1 MSNNTDSHPD
11 LISPGEIKPA
21 SLELETVRKKL
32 AGSTGPRYW
41 RTLQEL
47 ADQPAFGELLQREFP
62 RGAGEWLDPVSR
74 RGFLKLAGASM
85 ALAGLA
91 GCTKQPIEQIL
102 PYVRQPEY
110 LVPGKPMFFATAM
123 PFAGYAHPLLVE
135 THEYRPTKIE
145 GNPQH
150 GACQGATDLFA
161 QASILDLYDP
171 DRSIN
176 ITYKGEPRPW
186 GEFLGSIRGRVLYH
200 NSNQGAGLRFLTG
213 ATSSPTFGSQ
223 MRAIQQLFPQSK
235 WHRWEPVHRDGAR
248 EGSKLAFGAYYD
260 PIYKFQAADVVVSL
274 DGDFLSG
281 SWFPG
286 FVRYARDF
294 MSRRKDPEK
303 GMNRLYVAES
313 APTTTGAKADHRIPA
328 RNSDI
333 ENIARALAAK
343 VGVAGGG
350 AGQLSADQQKWV
362 DAAAADL
369 TQHKGKGIVVPGV
382 FQSPAVNALA
392 HAMNAALGNVGQTV
406 AYIDPVEI
414 DPPEHTQSIRELAAD
429 MNAGKVET
437 LIIMGGNP
445 VYDAP
450 ADLEFGSA
458 LEKLVGDQKNMVIQL
473 AIYKNETTDFA
484 TWHVPQAHYLESWG
498 DARSFDGAV
507 TLMQPMIA
515 PLYGGTS
522 ANEFIAI
529 FTDEPSTSGY
539 DLVRAY
545 WRSQHTGDDFE
556 AWWRR
561 SLHDGYIADSAF
573 PAKQVTAKLGAVPA
587 PAASSNEIEVI
598 FRPDPTIYDGAFV
611 NNAWLQETPKP
622 LSRNTWDNVAYISP
636 AMAQRFGFFVLETDG
651 IAKSDSESDI
661 NRDHQSD
668 AQNVIEITVS
678 GRKVRVPV
686 WPQPGHP
693 DQAVTLFLG
702 YGRKKTGNVGTGAG
716 YDAYSVRSAGAQYT
730 ASGSI
735 ELTKDQWDIAI
746 TQGHFTMDTREP
758 VKQASLE
765 EFLKNKEFAHNP
777 EEEPKKGDTLYPDY
791 REKGWYKANAWGM
804 AIDLNS
810 CVGCQACSVAC
821 YAENNISVVG
831 KAQVQRGREMMW
843 IRIDTYY
850 AGDPANPSVYFQP
863 LPCMQCEDAPCEG
876 VCPVGATVHSTEG
889 LNDMV
894 YNRCVG
900 TRYCSNNCPYKVR
913 RFNFMLFA
921 DYTTPVLKL
930 GRNPDV
936 TVRSRGVMEKCTY
949 CIQRI
954 TAARIDAEEQ
964 NRVKNGR
971 IDIRDGEI
979 KTACQQACPAD
990 AIIFGDINDPNS
1002 RVAQLKAQ
1010 TRNYSV
1016 LAEVNTRPRT
1026 TYIAAVN
1033 NPNPELEKA

>member
-21 SLELETVRKKL
+21 NLELETVRKKL

-123 PFAGYAHPLLVE
+123 PFAGYSHPLLVE

-150 GACQGATDLFA
+150 GACLGGTDLFA

-186 GEFLGSIRGRVLYH
+186 GEFLGSVRGRVLYH
-200 NSNQGAGLRFLTG
+200 NANQGAGLRFLTG

-223 MRAIQQLFPQSK
+223 MKAIQQLFPQSR

-248 EGSKLAFGAYYD
+248 EGSKLAFGGYYD
-260 PIYKFQAADVVVSL
+260 PIYKFEAADVVVSL

-294 MSRRKDPEK
+294 MGRRKNPEK

-313 APTTTGAKADHRIPA
+313 APTTTGAKADHRVPA
-328 RNSDI
+328 RNSEI

-343 VGVAGGG
+343 VGVAGAGG
-350 AGQLSADQQKWV
+350 GQISADQQKWV

-369 TQHKGKGIVVPGV
+369 MQHKGKGIVVPGV
-382 FQSPAVNALA
+382 FQSAAVNALA
-392 HAMNAALGNVGQTV
+392 HAMNAALGNAGQTV
-406 AYIDPVEI
+406 TYIDPVEI
-414 DPPEHTQSIRELAAD
+414 DPLEHTQSIRELLAD
-429 MNAGKVET
+429 MSAGKVET

-450 ADLEFGSA
+450 ADLEFGSV
-458 LEKLVGDQKNMVIQL
+458 LEKLVSDQKNMVIQL
-473 AIYKNETTDFA
+473 SIYKNETTDFA
-484 TWHVPQAHYLESWG
+484 TWHLPQAHYLESWG

-515 PLYGGTS
+515 PLYDGRT
-522 ANEFIAI
+522 ANEFVAI

-573 PAKQVTAKLGAVPA
+573 APRQVAAKLGAIPAA
-587 PAASSNEIEVI
+587 PANSNGIEII
-598 FRPDPTIYDGAFV
+598 FRPDPTIYDGTFV

-651 IAKSDSESDI
+651 IAKSDSESNV

-668 AQNVIEITVS
+668 AQNVLELTID
-678 GRKVRVPV
+678 GRKVKVPV

-702 YGRKKTGNVGTGAG
+702 YGRKKTGNVGAGAG
-716 YDAYSVRSAGAQYT
+716 YDAYSVRSAGSQYT

-758 VKQASLE
+758 VKAGSLQ
-765 EFLKNKEFAHNP
+765 EFLKDKDFAHNA
-777 EEEPKKGDTLYPDY
+777 EEEPKTEDTLYPDY
-791 REKGWYKANAWGM
+791 REKGWYKGNAWGM

-954 TAARIDAEEQ
+954 TAARINAEEQ

-1010 TRNYSV
+1010 ERNYSL